1 MNKIFLCFFSI
12 TITLLSACKS
22 TPQYAKSSPNLELK
36 ASTISA
42 YKNNISGL
50 YDLWIRP
57 HTHSDGHKV
66 NYVQFENKKD
76 LDVAKLVVQRV
87 FTQFCSV
94 SGGSVSSKKL
104 KYGKK
109 MNCFSPHQNFLGSI
123 EVKEYVK
130 AVLEVI
136 RNTPEYRVKK
146 KERVKN
152 FIASTKRSTP
162 TGLLTTEDGD
172 FEFLRIG
179 DLNHPLNL
187 YFSNNPSD
195 KSTIVS
201 FDKISRLIY
210 MEDRSS
216 TYMAQLIDGKSIS
229 FKESHIYEQLNLNS
243 INPFGYFGIPFVIK
257 KNNGNLAVKYVKR
270 IKKIIFNHGQMFHG
284 NSIPM
289 SSKTI
294 ITDYA
299 GNNITCSYSSKDN
312 LKSEYSRAEISEI
325 LDQNGCL
332 AYLASSKSKSGS
344 LPAQQALLMRYLE
357 TRVTNYWDAY
367 TSKNFRESV
376 LYIAP
381 KQLQELKVHQLPLFL
396 EIYKDRNLT
405 TAWVPYFELFQSKN
419 YAFLSKEQTYLAL
432 NNLVESDPN
441 KQNTYRLQYFTRQ
454 VTDVSMLSED
464 TAKVKFVWIENG
476 KKIED
481 YEILT
486 KFQGEWYLTFKSSIE
501 DMVMKHRKLYGRYI

>member
-1 MNKIFLCFFSI
+1 MNKISICIFAI

-22 TPQYAKSSPNLELK
+22 TPQYAKSSPNLELN

-57 HTHSDGHKV
+57 HTHSDGYKR
-66 NYVQFENKKD
+66 NYVQFANKKD
-76 LDVAKLVVQRV
+76 LDAAKLVVQRV

-109 MNCFSPHQNFLGSI
+109 MNCFSPHQYFLGSI
-123 EVKEYVK
+123 EIKEYVK

-136 RNTPEYRVKK
+136 RNTPEYRAEK
-146 KERVKN
+146 KERVEN

-162 TGLLTTEDGD
+162 TGILTTYDGEY
-172 FEFLRIG
+172 EFVRIG
-179 DLNHPLNL
+179 ELNHPLKL
-187 YFSNNPSD
+187 SFSHSTNG
-195 KSTIVS
+195 KSEKVS
-201 FDKISRLIY
+201 FDKVSRLTDL
-210 MEDRSS
+210 EDGNL
-216 TYMAQLIDGKSIS
+216 TYRAQLIDGTSIN
-229 FKESHIYEQLNLNS
+229 FNLGQFNERLNLNYYS
-243 INPFGYFGIPFVIK
+243 DFGYWGVPFVIK
-257 KNNGNLAVKYVKR
+257 KSNGNLAVKYVRR
-270 IKKIIFNHGQMFHG
+270 IKKIEFNHGRMFHG
-284 NSIPM
+284 NPIPM
-289 SSKTI
+289 TSKTI

-299 GNNITCSYSSKDN
+299 GNNIFCSYSQNEN
-312 LKSEYSRAEISEI
+312 LKSKYSRTEIYEM

-332 AYLASSKSKSGS
+332 AYLASSKSKSES
-344 LPAQQALLMRYLE
+344 LPVQQALLMRYLAS
-357 TRVTNYWDAY
+357 RVTKYWDAY

-381 KQLQELKVHQLPLFL
+381 KQLQELKDHQLPLFL

-405 TAWVPYFELFQSKN
+405 TAWEPYFELFQSEN

-432 NNLVESDPN
+432 SNLVESDPN
-441 KQNTYRLQYFTRQ
+441 KQNTNRLRYLTRQ

-464 TAKVKFVWIENG
+464 SAKVKFVWIENG
-476 KKIED
+476 NKIED
-481 YEILT
+481 FEILT
-486 KFQGEWYLTFKSSIE
+486 KFQGEWYLTLKSSPE
-501 DMVMKHRKLYGRYI
+501 DMAMKLRKLYGRYI